1 MDIGGET
8 NMLNCAFRRLRACA
22 AHTLPGKMSA
32 DNVVYLSGSGNEA
45 VDLAVKCLKNGEVI
59 AVPTDTVYGLAV
71 DASNSSAIAALYK
84 IKGRDSN
91 KPLAICVKSV
101 NDINAWGDT
110 TDLPK
115 GLLNDLLPGP
125 VTVLLNRKNI
135 LNPDLNPGVT
145 KVGIRV
151 PGITTY
157 PLIHQVTS
165 VLPYPLALTSANLS
179 NEPNSIKVEEFQ
191 VLWPKLGAVFDNG
204 FGKLEENSQSREGS
218 TIIDLSKP
226 GNFKIT
232 RSGVAYTQTV
242 MILKKY
248 GLEPLA

>member
-1 MDIGGET
+1 MSIE
-8 NMLNCAFRRLRACA
+8 NVIQLN
-22 AHTLPGKMSA
+22 GN
-32 DNVVYLSGSGNEA
+32 DNEA
-45 VDLAVKCLKNGEVI
+45 VNLAVKCLQNGEII

-84 IKGRDSN
+84 LKGRDSS

-101 NDINAWGDT
+101 KDIDTWGDT

-125 VTVLLNRKNI
+125 VTVLLNRKNM

-151 PGITTY
+151 PDTTLY
-157 PLIHQVTS
+157 PILRQVTS
-165 VLPYPLALTSANLS
+165 VLAYPLALTSANLS
-179 NEPNSIKVEEFQ
+179 NEPNSIKVDEFQ
-191 VLWPKLGAVFDNG
+191 VLWPKLAAVFDNG
-204 FGKLEENSQSREGS
+204 FGKSEENSRSREGS

-226 GNFKIT
+226 GSFKIT
-232 RSGVAYTQTV
+232 RSGVAFTQTV

-248 GLEPLA
+248 GLGPLT